1 MQTHIGTII
10 GSAQIQPGIDGPII
24 VHKEIFSSSIP
35 IEICVHLVCLVVT
48 DKSARE
54 HITCELNLASGC
66 SHSSSDDP

>member
-1 MQTHIGTII
+1 
-10 GSAQIQPGIDGPII
+10 